1 MNSPT
6 EDAAEFSGRESQQET
21 ATQPLEMA
29 RKDWTSTDC
38 LQLVRAPI
46 RFTRADWP

>member
-1 MNSPT
+1 MNSSTDSSSETTCP
-6 EDAAEFSGRESQQET
+6 DPQQE
-21 ATQPLEMA
+21 AAAQPREIPG
-29 RKDWTSTDC
+29 KDWTSTDC